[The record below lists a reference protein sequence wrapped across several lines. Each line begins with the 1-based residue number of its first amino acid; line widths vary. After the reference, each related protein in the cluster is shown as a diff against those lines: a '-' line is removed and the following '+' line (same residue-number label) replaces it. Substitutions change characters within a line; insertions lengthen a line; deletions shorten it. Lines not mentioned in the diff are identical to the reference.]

1 MNERPIKQRPGK
13 LGHEHPLYVLPFD
26 HRFPYAC
33 EVFGFAE
40 AMSAEQ
46 VAQATDLKRVIYEA
60 LEQAIAAGLPAH
72 QAALLV
78 DERFGADLLRDAA
91 ARGLTTILPIE
102 KSGASEFTLE
112 YGESWREH
120 VERFDPTFVK
130 VLVQLNPGGDAARNE
145 RQLAQLVEVSDY
157 CRPLER
163 QFMFE
168 LIVPPEPGQLSSLG
182 GDREKFDLELRPA
195 LMVEAI
201 ERIQDAGIEP
211 DVWKIEGLDSRGDCR
226 RVADAVRR
234 GGRDEVGCVVLGR
247 GENEARVR
255 HWLETAAATPGF
267 IGFAVG
273 RSIFASPLVALRA
286 GQATREAAAAE
297 IAQRF
302 RRLVD
307 TFEHARGPAAR
318 SGV

>member
-1 MNERPIKQRPGK
+1 MNDQPTKKPPTN

-40 AMSAEQ
+40 AMSGEQ
-46 VAQATDLKRVIYEA
+46 VAQAAALKQVIYEA
-60 LEQAIAAGLPAH
+60 LGQAIAAGLPAH
-72 QAALLV
+72 QAAVLV
-78 DERFGADLLRDAA
+78 DERFGAAILRDAA
-91 ARGLTTILPIE
+91 SHGLTTILPIE
-102 KSGASEFTLE
+102 KSGVAEFTLD
-112 YGESWREH
+112 YGEQFAEH
-120 VERFDPTFVK
+120 IARFDPTFVK
-130 VLVQLNPGGDAARNE
+130 VLVQLNPEGDAARNA
-145 RQLAQLVEVSDY
+145 RQLAQLVAVSDH
-157 CRPLER
+157 CRSVQR

-168 LIVPPEPGQLSSLG
+168 LIVPPEASQLSALG
-182 GDREKFDLELRPA
+182 GDREKFDLEVRPA

-201 ERIQDAGIEP
+201 EHIQDAGIEP
-211 DVWKIEGLDSRGDCR
+211 DVWKIEGLDSRDDCR

-234 GGRDEVGCVVLGR
+234 GDRDNVGCVVLGR

-273 RSIFASPLVALRA
+273 RSIFAAPLVALRA
-286 GQATREAAAAE
+286 GQTTHAAAAAE
-297 IAQRF
+297 IAGRF

-318 SGV
+318 SGA